1 MKFRPCID
9 LYQGTVKQII
19 GGSYMD
25 TKNPKI
31 NFSSEYSPSW
41 FARKYAKE
49 NLTDGHVIKIG
60 KGNDNAAKEALNAWP
75 NGFQIGGGITIDN
88 AKKWIDK
95 GAKSVIVTSWIF
107 SDKKI
112 DLDKIIQLSKS
123 IGKERIVI
131 DLSCR
136 KNNNQFYVVKD
147 RWQTFTETKLNLD
160 TFNTLSKYCNEF
172 LIHAV
177 DVEGKKS
184 GIDEDLVNKLAIECP
199 IPCVYAGGISS
210 MNDLKKIASLGK
222 NQIDITI
229 GSALDIFGGRLSFND
244 VVNFCS

>member
-1 MKFRPCID
+1 MCIRD
-9 LYQGTVKQII
+9 
-19 GGSYMD
+19 S
-25 TKNPKI
+25 
-31 NFSSEYSPSW
+31 
-41 FARKYAKE
+41 
-49 NLTDGHVIKIG
+49 
-60 KGNDNAAKEALNAWP
+60 
-75 NGFQIGGGITIDN
+75 

>member
-136 KNNNQFYVVKD
+136 KNNDQFYVVKD
-147 RWQTFTETKLNLD
+147 RWQTFD
-160 TFNTLSKYCNEF
+160 
-172 LIHAV
+172 
-177 DVEGKKS
+177 
-184 GIDEDLVNKLAIECP
+184 
-199 IPCVYAGGISS
+199 
-210 MNDLKKIASLGK
+210 
-222 NQIDITI
+222 
-229 GSALDIFGGRLSFND
+229 
-244 VVNFCS
+244 